1 MAKFAAGQ
9 TPWNKGIAC
18 SVETKAKISIK
29 ITGNKHT
36 PEMQAKLNLN
46 LTVGGKATRF
56 TKGMVPY
63 NKGIKCPRFS
73 AEELKARQKE
83 WRGKNKEYITLNTKK
98 WCEANVEKTK
108 LHIKRSRLN
117 NLGRVYAANSKYR
130 ADRLQRTP
138 IWVDSEELWAIR
150 EAYALAALR
159 TKMFGF
165 SWHVDHII
173 PLQGKKISGLHTI
186 TNLQVITGKENLMK
200 NNKFEGE
207 LS

>member
-1 MAKFAAGQ
+1 VAKFATGQ
-9 TPWNKGIAC
+9 IPWNKGIAC
-18 SVETKAKISIK
+18 SVETKAKISAK
-29 ITGNKHT
+29 VTGNKHT
-36 PEMQAKLNLN
+36 PEMQARLNLN
-46 LTVGGKATRF
+46 LIKGQATRF
-56 TKGMVPY
+56 TKGMAPH

-73 AEELKARQKE
+73 AEELKAHQKE
-83 WRGKNKEYITLNTKK
+83 WRVKNKEYINLNTKK
-98 WCEANVEKTK
+98 WREANVEKTK
-108 LHIKRSRLN
+108 LHVKKSRLN

-138 IWVDSEELWAIR
+138 IWVDSEELWAIK

-173 PLQGKKISGLHTI
+173 PMQGKKISGLHTI